1 MSDEQLPNFRLPM
14 TVALARIWDSWSD
27 IRPLIATVKEIGV
40 TYTPDDWVPWFIWDL
55 GLEDI
60 VPYVRDMRQA
70 LAEGPAWQRAR
81 GTSRGIE
88 IGIGWVESA
97 GVVAEPDQR
106 HDWWQFQ
113 VAFSRPA
120 SDIEQLQQLVGIIDL
135 SKAAEGELFRL
146 FSPGADLRPIRMD
159 WHQMD
164 EGQADG
170 YSGVRVW
177 EGGPLVS
184 MGWVGASTVETEA
197 VASAAIILR
206 EARASEWFEGYRF
219 DIDHMDE
226 RPLPTLQS
234 AGGIAVGAEDYAFAH
249 DAWPPVWP
257 ESWAAASQPSVT
269 STSWGEL

>member
-1 MSDEQLPNFRLPM
+1 MSDDQLPNFRLAL
-14 TVALARIWDSWSD
+14 TVALSRIWDGWSD
-27 IRPLIATVKEIGV
+27 YRPLIATVKGIGV
-40 TYTPDDWVPWFIWDL
+40 THTPDDWVPWFIWDR

-81 GTSRGIE
+81 GTARGIE
-88 IGIGWVESA
+88 IGIGWVQSA
-97 GVVAEPDQR
+97 GVVAPPDQR

-113 VAFSRPA
+113 VGFEVPV
-120 SDIEQLQQLVGIIDL
+120 SDVQQLQQLVGIINL

-146 FSPGADLRPIRMD
+146 FSPGADFRPIRMD

-177 EGGPLVS
+177 DGGPLVS
-184 MGWVGASTVETEA
+184 MGWVGASVVEPA
-197 VASAAIILR
+197 PAGLAAIIVR
-206 EARASEWFEGYRF
+206 EARASEWFDGYRF
-219 DIDHMDE
+219 DIDHMDG
-226 RPLPTLQS
+226 RPPATLQN
-234 AGGIAVGAEDYAFAH
+234 AFGVAIGAEDYAFAH
-249 DAWPPVWP
+249 DAWPPYWP
-257 ESWAAASQPSVT
+257 GSWEAAAEPSVT